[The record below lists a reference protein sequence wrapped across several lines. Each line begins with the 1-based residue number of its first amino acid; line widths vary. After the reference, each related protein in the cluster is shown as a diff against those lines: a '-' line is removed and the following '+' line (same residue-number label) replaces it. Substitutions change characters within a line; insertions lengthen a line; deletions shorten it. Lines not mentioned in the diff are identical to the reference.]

1 LSRQR
6 LDRKALQRSAKV
18 LENGAYPMNRLLLS
32 RRNLLFAIGASGA
45 GCAASRS
52 DTQMPATPLVPS
64 RFAEL
69 ERRVGGKLGVA
80 ALDTGSGKRVEY
92 RAGERFAMCSTFKL
106 PLVAAVLE
114 RVDAGHEDLQRRV
127 AFDASVILE
136 YAPVTKLHV
145 EEGSMS
151 VEALCEAAITVSDN
165 TAANLLLETVGG
177 PAGFTERLRAWGDAM
192 SRLDRNEPML
202 NAALAGDVRDT
213 TTPFAMVGTL
223 QRLLLGHVLSDA
235 SKQRLCD
242 WLVATK
248 TGLERLR
255 GGVPPQWRAGDK
267 TGTGNNG
274 ATNDVAIVWP
284 PGKAPLLIAA
294 YTWGSQAE
302 SEQIVA
308 VLADSAKLVL
318 QELGAA

>member
-1 LSRQR
+1 
-6 LDRKALQRSAKV
+6 
-18 LENGAYPMNRLLLS
+18 M
-32 RRNLLFAIGASGA
+32 
-45 GCAASRS
+45 
-52 DTQMPATPLVPS
+52 
-64 RFAEL
+64 
-69 ERRVGGKLGVA
+69 GGKLGVA

-92 RAGERFAMCSTFKL
+92 RASERFAMCSTFKL

-114 RVDAGHEDLQRRV
+114 RVDAGQEDLQRRV
-127 AFDASVILE
+127 AFDASAILE

-145 EEGSMS
+145 AEGAMS
-151 VEALCEAAITVSDN
+151 VEALCEAAVTVSDN

-177 PAGFTERLRAWGDAM
+177 PAGFTERLRAWGDTT

-213 TTPFAMVGTL
+213 TTPLAMVGTF
-223 QRLLLGHVLSDA
+223 QQLLLGHVLRDA

-248 TGLERLR
+248 TGLKRLR
-255 GGVPPQWRAGDK
+255 GGVPPEWRAGDK

-284 PGKAPLLIAA
+284 PGKAPVLIAA
-294 YTWGSQAE
+294 YTWGSDAE
-302 SEQIVA
+302 PEQLFA
-308 VLADSAKLVL
+308 VLADSAKVVL

>member
-1 LSRQR
+1 MKRWS
-6 LDRKALQRSAKV
+6 
-18 LENGAYPMNRLLLS
+18 LS
-32 RRNLLFAIGASGA
+32 RRNFLLAFGASGA
-45 GCAASRS
+45 GCAASRP
-52 DTQMPATPLVPS
+52 DARAPATPVAHS

-69 ERRVGGKLGVA
+69 ERRIGGKLGVA

-92 RAGERFAMCSTFKL
+92 RAAERFAMCSTFKL

-114 RVDAGHEDLQRRV
+114 RVDAGQEDLQRRV

-145 EEGSMS
+145 EEGGMS

-165 TAANLLLETVGG
+165 TAANLLLQTLGG
-177 PAGFTERLRAWGDAM
+177 PAGLTDRFRAWGDAT
-192 SRLDRNEPML
+192 SRLDRTEPML
-202 NAALAGDVRDT
+202 NTAIAGDVRDT
-213 TTPFAMVGTL
+213 TTPVAMVGTF

-242 WLVATK
+242 WLVATT
-248 TGLERLR
+248 TGLKRLR

-267 TGTGNNG
+267 TGTGNHG

-294 YTWGSQAE
+294 YSWGSAAE
-302 SEQIVA
+302 PEQIFA
-308 VLADSAKLVL
+308 VLADTAKLVL
-318 QELGAA
+318 QELSVA